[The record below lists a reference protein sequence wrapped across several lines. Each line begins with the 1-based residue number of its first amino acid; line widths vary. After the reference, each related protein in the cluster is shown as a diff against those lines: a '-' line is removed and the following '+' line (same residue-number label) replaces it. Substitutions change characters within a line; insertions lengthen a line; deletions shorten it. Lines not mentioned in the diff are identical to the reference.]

1 MKKFIHR
8 NDIGDFEIPERVEK
22 DGKRYYVTP
31 DGNSYPS
38 ITSIL
43 SQQENLGLQ
52 AWKEKVGE
60 KEAKRIS
67 KEAARI
73 ESSKIFSKKLM
84 LDNNI
89 PTAYAE
95 FFSDFDK
102 AKEYSEKK
110 GFQNIVIKADG
121 LAAGK
126 GVFLPDSNDEM
137 IEILNDFLRKNKLGE
152 S

>member
-1 MKKFIHR
+1 
-8 NDIGDFEIPERVEK
+8 
-22 DGKRYYVTP
+22 
-31 DGNSYPS
+31 
-38 ITSIL
+38 
-43 SQQENLGLQ
+43 
-52 AWKEKVGE
+52 
-60 KEAKRIS
+60 
-67 KEAARI
+67 
-73 ESSKIFSKKLM
+73 M

-95 FFSDFDK
+95 FFSDFDN

-137 IEILNDFLRKNKLGE
+137 IEILNDLLKKKINLE
-152 S
+152 NQENLS